1 MDNPII
7 MMRLIMTRI
16 RKGSVRLKKDEPTRK
31 KWIIDWTDHKCKRHQ
46 MEFEGTHNQALVQLE
61 KLKERALRLLLGQ
74 EIELHPLTLNN
85 AILKYVKQMT
95 TWDYKKETV
104 RRYYTAFYP
113 FMRFCGASNDIS
125 SIHIRKIEKYELYRL
140 KNVKPETYKSDIRM
154 LKATFSWLKKR
165 EYIIKNPFDQYIYK
179 SRKENTKAENVMTI
193 DEILRFLVA
202 ALEININSF
211 EIALFFL
218 ATGLRGSEISKLN
231 LGWENVSFGNNC
243 FSYIPKGKMDDVLVT
258 RDMKPIV
265 RIILEIRAGRKEPK
279 PFNHLRQYMSR
290 HILNPV
296 FEKAGL
302 SQFKAHDLRR
312 TAGGHKYLETRDY
325 YEASHFLGHS
335 SVNVTK
341 DHYVNLPSLRKY
353 ESEHTLSKIFAI
365 CLQHTC
371 KIDANEGKI
380 RVWKEKELLES
391 LKALTLI

>member
-1 MDNPII
+1 MIKIRPGSIRSKKRDNSN
-7 MMRLIMTRI
+7 RLW
-16 RKGSVRLKKDEPTRK
+16 V
-31 KWIIDWTDHKCKRHQ
+31 IDWTDQNGKRHQ
-46 MEFEGTHNQALVQLE
+46 EEFEGTYNQAAMLLE
-61 KLKERALRLLLGQ
+61 KKKERALRLLLGQ
-74 EIELHPLTLNN
+74 EIEIKQITLKN
-85 AILKYVKQMT
+85 ALLKYNKQMT
-95 TWDYKKETV
+95 TWDYKSETI
-104 RRYYTAFYP
+104 RRYSVAHKP
-113 FMRFCGASNDIS
+113 FVKYCGAANDIS
-125 SIHIRKIEKYELYRL
+125 TINIRKIEKYENYRL
-140 KNVKPETYKSDIRM
+140 KSVKPETYKSDIRM

-165 EYIIKNPFDQYIYK
+165 EYILKNPFEQYIYK
-179 SRKENTKAENVMTI
+179 RRKENTKAENVMTI
-193 DEILRFLVA
+193 PEILRFLIA

-218 ATGLRGSEISKLN
+218 ATGLRGSEISKRN
-231 LGWENVSFGNNC
+231 LGWENVSLENKC

-258 RDMKPIV
+258 RDMIPIV
-265 RIILEIRAGRKEPK
+265 RIILKIRADRREPE

-296 FEKAGL
+296 FERAGL

-353 ESEHTLSKIFAI
+353 ESDMTLSKIFEI

-371 KIDANEGKI
+371 KLDVNQGQIK
-380 RVWKEKELLES
+380 VWQEKELLER
-391 LKALTLI
+391 LKTLTLI